1 MLTVQDTL
9 NSELAIILNWISNN
23 GLLLNAKKCES
34 MLFTRSKA
42 QHHQTVEE
50 DISVSAEGTTI
61 KRAISCK
68 LLGVQID
75 QRLKFSNHVSSCKKT
90 SKQIAIINRF
100 K

>member
-42 QHHQTVEE
+42 
-50 DISVSAEGTTI
+50 
-61 KRAISCK
+61 
-68 LLGVQID
+68 
-75 QRLKFSNHVSSCKKT
+75 
-90 SKQIAIINRF
+90 
-100 K
+100 